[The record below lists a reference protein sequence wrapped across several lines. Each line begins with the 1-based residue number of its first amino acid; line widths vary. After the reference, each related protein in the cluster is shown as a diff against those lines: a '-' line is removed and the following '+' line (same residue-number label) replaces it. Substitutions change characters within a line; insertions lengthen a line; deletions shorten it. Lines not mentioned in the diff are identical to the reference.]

1 MANEENLIPNH
12 ERTPSELR
20 EITQKGGIESGKSR
34 RRKKALRLAL
44 KEAVSMR
51 LNELPEDM
59 RDAIMSAV
67 GITDD
72 AQTVAD
78 AVIGGI
84 ILSACGGSAP
94 MVRLLLDTIGE
105 SMEARMREREV
116 RLREKA
122 AALANGESNKPKEQ
136 STMMQLV
143 DSLQKARERRT
154 K

>member
-1 MANEENLIPNH
+1 MANEENLKPVTK
-12 ERTPSELR
+12 RSKSEAR
-20 EITQKGGIESGKSR
+20 EISIKGGVASGKSR

-59 RDAIMSAV
+59 RTAIMSTV

-116 RLREKA
+116 RVKERVLNEGRIETTA
-122 AALANGESNKPKEQ
+122 PITFVFERGDANE
-136 STMMQLV
+136 
-143 DSLQKARERRT
+143 
-154 K
+154 

>member
-20 EITQKGGIESGKSR
+20 EITQKGGVASGKSR

-59 RDAIMSAV
+59 RTAIMSTV

-72 AQTVAD
+72 AKTVAD

-116 RLREKA
+116 KLKEKSLDEGRTDNVAPIMFVFERE
-122 AALANGESNKPKEQ
+122 ETE
-136 STMMQLV
+136 
-143 DSLQKARERRT
+143 
-154 K
+154 

>member
-1 MANEENLIPNH
+1 MANEQNLIPASK
-12 ERTPSELR
+12 RSKSEAR
-20 EITQKGGIESGKSR
+20 ENSKKGGIESGKSR

-59 RDAIMSAV
+59 RTAIMSSV

-94 MVRLLLDTIGE
+94 MARLLLDTIGE

-116 RLREKA
+116 RVKERVLNEGRIETTAPITFVFERE
-122 AALANGESNKPKEQ
+122 ETE
-136 STMMQLV
+136 
-143 DSLQKARERRT
+143 
-154 K
+154 